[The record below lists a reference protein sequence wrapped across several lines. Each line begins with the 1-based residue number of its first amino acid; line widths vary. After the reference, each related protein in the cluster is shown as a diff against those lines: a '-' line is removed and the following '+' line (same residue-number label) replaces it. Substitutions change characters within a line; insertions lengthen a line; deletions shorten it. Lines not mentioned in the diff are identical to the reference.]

1 MQTDKFKFLSAA
13 ARKITVLS
21 EFKSN
26 GSVAVSIQ
34 ESLAKLADNAYP
46 FWVQESLLV
55 FGVLQNSSL
64 DTQHILSSENHC
76 EITTASISHLYPLL
90 SSIIAPKYIVLRPAR
105 SPGGGDTSYA
115 SLLSLLPQRKKS
127 SSPGSLQ
134 TVWRFV
140 RNRAGGYYKLPPAWL
155 LINHKFC
162 ISFVTQHNGARND
175 LPPQAFLRV
184 CEEHGTSEKRES
196 WRQGRSRKGGLW
208 QRARFSW
215 INIKLKYPT
224 KSDCE
229 RYGMT

>member
-34 ESLAKLADNAYP
+34 ESLAKHTDNAYP

-115 SLLSLLPQRKKS
+115 SLLSLL
-127 SSPGSLQ
+127 
-134 TVWRFV
+134 
-140 RNRAGGYYKLPPAWL
+140 N
-155 LINHKFC
+155 
-162 ISFVTQHNGARND
+162 ARNLVPLAHYRQCED
-175 LPPQAFLRV
+175 LFETEQEV
-184 CEEHGTSEKRES
+184 T
-196 WRQGRSRKGGLW
+196 
-208 QRARFSW
+208 
-215 INIKLKYPT
+215 INCRLPDYW
-224 KSDCE
+224 
-229 RYGMT
+229 